1 MLCLSLTSSK
11 PLAKSSHA
19 ARSNSS
25 IPVFAARSDSWACRR
40 KPGLPY
46 PLLPADFRH
55 GDTAAPGGLCPRAFF
70 LAGVTA
76 FGSSGDGLSVLAYLS
91 ARDFLGALELV
102 PLANL
107 LSRFFRIAI
116 LAVFSVSGST
126 TLRLPPEPMTSSVR
140 EFPFRLIYAARPS
153 LMRSGRNYSG
163 RMLNADITG
172 SWIL

>member
-1 MLCLSLTSSK
+1 MLRLSLTSSI
-11 PLAKSSHA
+11 PLPKSSHA

-25 IPVFAARSDSWACRR
+25 IPVFAARRDSWACRR
-40 KPGLPY
+40 KPGLPW
-46 PLLPADFRH
+46 PLLPADFLQ

-70 LAGVTA
+70 LA
-76 FGSSGDGLSVLAYLS
+76 FGSSADGRRVLAYLS
-91 ARDFLGALELV
+91 ARDFLGAL
-102 PLANL
+102 PLAPLGSL
-107 LSRFFRIAI
+107 LSRFFRIAT
-116 LAVFSVSGST
+116 LAVLSVSGST
-126 TLRLPPEPMTSSVR
+126 AFRLPPEPMTSSVR